1 MQIKIPDIF
10 TAMNRK
16 LIFEDFEDA
25 KKRYARTT
33 KDGGLASSCI
43 HCLQCEDACP
53 QHIEITSWL
62 ERAAELLEV

>member
-10 TAMNRK
+10 TAMNQK
-16 LIFEDFEDA
+16 LIFNNMDGA
-25 KKRYARTT
+25 SRRYANAT

-62 ERAAELLEV
+62 EKAAEVFE